1 VDGAAHG
8 PAPERGTSAAVVVPA
23 PARLTRGPP
32 PRQSRRWRS
41 ERRTGTVTPGGWL
54 GTPGHEAPRGADSR
68 QTTLDL
74 GGRVMATD
82 LTIYVEDQPTELAR
96 LSEVLGGAG
105 INIEGF
111 CAVTSGGG
119 QAELHVLV
127 EDAADA
133 LTALAAADLEVTFEQ
148 EVAVLALEDRPGA
161 LGDVTRRLG
170 DAGINLTLAYLA
182 TNTRLVFAA
191 DNLDEARGVLD
202 ESERRWS

>member
-1 VDGAAHG
+1 
-8 PAPERGTSAAVVVPA
+8 
-23 PARLTRGPP
+23 
-32 PRQSRRWRS
+32 
-41 ERRTGTVTPGGWL
+41 
-54 GTPGHEAPRGADSR
+54 
-68 QTTLDL
+68 
-74 GGRVMATD
+74 MATD
-82 LTIYVEDQPTELAR
+82 LTIYLEDQPSELAR
-96 LSEVLGGAG
+96 LSQVLGGAG
-105 INIEGF
+105 VNIEGF

-133 LTALAAADLEVTFEQ
+133 LTALAAGDLEVAFEQ

-202 ESERRWS
+202 SSARRWI